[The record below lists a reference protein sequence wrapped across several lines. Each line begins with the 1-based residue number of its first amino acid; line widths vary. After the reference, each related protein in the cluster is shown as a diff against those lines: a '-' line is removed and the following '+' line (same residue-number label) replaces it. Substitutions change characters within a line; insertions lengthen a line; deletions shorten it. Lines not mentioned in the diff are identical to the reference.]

1 MRQTLLLA
9 RDHLINRGLQ
19 AAMLHGGAGCHA
31 CQEQREP
38 PNQGSHRG
46 PDSQGGVQPVASCS
60 LLPIPRFLDQTYS

>member
-46 PDSQGGVQPVASCS
+46 PDSQGGGTACS
-60 LLPIPRFLDQTYS
+60 LLQPIAYT